1 MRAAI
6 YSRIS
11 LDRTGESISPDRQ
24 EELCRQ
30 FAASREWEVVGEP
43 FRDVDKSGWKKGVE
57 RPAFEAMVEGARAG
71 DFDVL
76 TAYSLS
82 RFGRQTIQLLK
93 FADEMR
99 DCGVAL
105 ATVQDNIDTSSAM
118 GNVFYTIT
126 AAFAQMESE
135 QISERVRSAHLVAAQ
150 QGKPGTGGHRCYGYT
165 RDGEIIEEEK
175 NFILQAVRNLKKGT
189 TLRQTT
195 RNLNEA
201 GSHTSTG
208 REWQSR
214 SLTNLLR
221 NPRLRGIRVHNG
233 TETAG
238 AWVPILTEAEQL
250 SLFDNLHQNFSAS
263 PERKKTRHLLTG
275 LLVCGTCGVKMGY
288 GPSFTDKSGKL
299 VTRYQC
305 RKQPGSVA
313 CGHIAIVEGSLDKY
327 VEAVVMEFGNYFAKS
342 ANEALTK
349 VAVTVE
355 TLTTE
360 LDQQLEMLTELQA
373 ERYSAGSMKKD
384 LYERLQ
390 GPMVDRIAQLEEA
403 IGVATGRVERLSKA
417 PRSVRGTLKLTG
429 TVEEQRAELAKT
441 FDKIVIN
448 SSAVR
453 GGNRFKHER
462 VVFHWKSG
470 DVTTSEDL
478 DRLGSEDDAAH
489 EAWNRFV
496 SYG

>member
-30 FAASREWEVVGEP
+30 FAASREWEAVGEP

-71 DFDVL
+71 QFDVL
-76 TAYSLS
+76 VAYSLS
-82 RFGRQTIQLLK
+82 RFGRQTIKLLE

-150 QGKPGTGGHRCYGYT
+150 QGKPGSGGHRCYGYT
-165 RDGEIIEEEK
+165 RDGKIIEEEK
-175 NFILQAVRNLKKGT
+175 NYILQAVRDLKNGT

-201 GSHTSTG
+201 GSRTSTD

-233 TETAG
+233 VETAG
-238 AWVPILTEAEQL
+238 AWIPILTEAEQL
-250 SLFDNLHQNFSAS
+250 SLFDNLRLNFSTS
-263 PERKKTRHLLTG
+263 PDRKKTRHLLTG
-275 LLVCGTCGVKMGY
+275 LLVCGVCGVKMGY
-288 GPSFTDKSGKL
+288 GPSFTDKSGTL
-299 VTRYQC
+299 VTKYQC

-313 CGHIAIVEGSLDKY
+313 CGHIAIVERSLDKY
-327 VEAVVMEFGNYFAKS
+327 VEAVVTEFGGYFAKS
-342 ANEALTK
+342 ATEVLAQTT
-349 VAVTVE
+349 VTVV
-355 TLTTE
+355 TLRAE
-360 LDQQLEMLTELQA
+360 LDQQQEMLTELQA
-373 ERYSAGSMKKD
+373 ERYTSTSRMKKD
-384 LYERLQ
+384 LYDRLR
-390 GPMVDRIAQLEEA
+390 GPMIERIAELEESLA
-403 IGVATGRVERLSKA
+403 VATGRVERLSQTPKA
-417 PRSVRGTLKLTG
+417 IRGTPKLVG
-429 TVEEQRAELAKT
+429 TIEEQRVELAKVL
-441 FDKIVIN
+441 DKIVIN
-448 SSAVR
+448 PSPVR
-453 GGNRFKHER
+453 GGNRFKDER
-462 VVFHWKSG
+462 IVFHWKSG
-470 DVTTSEDL
+470 DVTDSKDL
-478 DRLGSEDDAAH
+478 DRLSAA
-489 EAWNRFV
+489 
-496 SYG
+496 